1 VRDVHSTSVKFAD
14 RGSVSARPQA
24 RRFTHGLA
32 ARRLLHLLVLLV
44 LVLVTTTST
53 AQAAQESASSWTT
66 ELQSAQALG
75 PLGQSIK
82 EYPDQLLLPP
92 RDSSLIAGLVVQSA
106 TTSQRGLTDTGTPF
120 YQVTLGRQAV
130 AGQPMEARFFG
141 TRGAALYPSLG
152 GNPARPAGCTANAE
166 YCTDSLFGPGGVLT
180 TEVFFGLTSTRSDRA
195 QVTHNLSPNGASWAV
210 VLYRSSTD
218 QVFGFTLHG
227 ATADQAGSV
236 DLDPSNR
243 TLAQRL
249 VDQAA
254 SFAPVIVSQGDTL
267 AASHLEQL

>member
-1 VRDVHSTSVKFAD
+1 MRDVYSTSTRPGD
-14 RGSVSARPQA
+14 RSAASPRPQA
-24 RRFTHGLA
+24 RRFIHGLA
-32 ARRLLHLLVLLV
+32 TRRLLHLLVLLV
-44 LVLVTTTST
+44 LALATTTST
-53 AQAAQESASSWTT
+53 AAAAQESASSWTT

-106 TTSQRGLTDTGTPF
+106 TTSQRGMTDPGTPF
-120 YQVTLGRQAV
+120 YQVTLGRQAE
-130 AGQPMEARFFG
+130 AGQPIEARFFG
-141 TRGAALYPSLG
+141 TSGAALYPSLG
-152 GNPARPAGCTANAE
+152 GNPARPAGCAANAE

-180 TEVFFGLTSTRSDRA
+180 TEVFFGLTSVRGDRA
-195 QVTHNLSPNGASWAV
+195 QVTHTLSPNGASWAV

-227 ATADQAGSV
+227 AAANQAGSV

-243 TLAQRL
+243 VLAQRL
-249 VDQAA
+249 VEQAA
-254 SFAPVIVSQGDTL
+254 SFAPVTVSQGEAL
-267 AASHLEQL
+267 AVSH

>member
-1 VRDVHSTSVKFAD
+1 MRDVHSTSARLGD
-14 RGSVSARPQA
+14 RDTVSARPQA

-44 LVLVTTTST
+44 LALATTTST
-53 AQAAQESASSWTT
+53 AQAAQETVPSWTT
-66 ELQSAQALG
+66 ELQSAEALG

-92 RDSSLIAGLVVQSA
+92 RDSSLIGGLVVQSA
-106 TTSQRGLTDTGTPF
+106 TTSQRGLTDPGTPF
-120 YQVTLGRQAV
+120 YQVTLGRQAGP
-130 AGQPMEARFFG
+130 GQPIEARFFG

-152 GNPARPAGCTANAE
+152 GNPARPTGCTANAE

-180 TEVFFGLTSTRSDRA
+180 TEVFFGLTSARGDRA

-227 ATADQAGSV
+227 TTADQAGLV
-236 DLDPSNR
+236 DLDPGNR
-243 TLAQRL
+243 ALAQRL

-254 SFAPVIVSQGDTL
+254 SFAPVIVSQGEAL
-267 AASHLEQL
+267 AASHPAQL